1 MACYINYKFSPR
13 TYFFPTL
20 VGSRFFFN
28 PSHSTSWL
36 WFPLPLL
43 LERCLTRRRLFL
55 AVYHFQLSQYPAG
68 MRTQSHLG
76 WVEVG
81 SPSTHAQRC
90 KMDTHTLK
98 HKKPAIHSISFFFLL
113 RPEFPWLIPA
123 WCVAEDN
130 LEPPILLALPKFWD
144 HSLCRC
150 KRFEVFH
157 SS

>member
-1 MACYINYKFSPR
+1 MWLVILTISFLR
-13 TYFFPTL
+13 GHTFFQL
-20 VGSRFFFN
+20 LLEVDFFYS
-28 PSHSTSWL
+28 SHSTSWL
-36 WFPLPLL
+36 WFLLPLL

-81 SPSTHAQRC
+81 SPSTHKQRC
-90 KMDTHTLK
+90 KLDTHMLK
-98 HKKPAIHSISFFFLL
+98 HKKPAIHSILLL
-113 RPEFPWLIPA
+113 RPDFPWLIPA

-130 LEPPILLALPKFWD
+130 LEPPILLPPPKFWD